1 MYVGNHLKVVYCF
14 VWSLLSLIIKL
25 GKMLLPLVDTGNGSY
40 KLEVETVGRGAL
52 PRTPIIMPRQR
63 RDLQYHSPPYN
74 IPTFTRSN
82 LLIYC
87 HSFENITGCLNLII
101 CELKTEEIFV
111 IHYPFL
117 TNPV

>member
-63 RDLQYHSPPYN
+63 RDLQYHSPPYLHTFQHSHV
-74 IPTFTRSN
+74 PTFLFTVT
-82 LLIYC
+82 
-87 HSFENITGCLNLII
+87 H
-101 CELKTEEIFV
+101 LKI
-111 IHYPFL
+111 
-117 TNPV
+117 